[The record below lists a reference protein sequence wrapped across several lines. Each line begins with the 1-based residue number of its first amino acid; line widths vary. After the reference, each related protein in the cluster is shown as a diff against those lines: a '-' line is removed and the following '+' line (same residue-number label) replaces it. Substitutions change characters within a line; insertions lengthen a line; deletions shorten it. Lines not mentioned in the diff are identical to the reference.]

1 VYVWWADV
9 AEVPDLTDPKVTT
22 FMWNWLERDVSI
34 NRSHVDM
41 LRQVR
46 VFKDNDDLIVS
57 RPGRLSGVLPETTEG
72 GADDWTQMG
81 GEAEEE
87 EPEMQVEA

>member
-1 VYVWWADV
+1 
-9 AEVPDLTDPKVTT
+9 
-22 FMWNWLERDVSI
+22 
-34 NRSHVDM
+34 M

>member
-1 VYVWWADV
+1 
-9 AEVPDLTDPKVTT
+9 
-22 FMWNWLERDVSI
+22 
-34 NRSHVDM
+34 
-41 LRQVR
+41 
-46 VFKDNDDLIVS
+46 
-57 RPGRLSGVLPETTEG
+57 LSGVLPETTEG